1 MIKKVDQVLA
11 ALGNVKAMERLH
23 VDTFTESEINNV
35 DGEKIGESTDGQLYI
50 LLHEL
55 NGFVILEATI
65 LSKIKIK
72 TFKGGTLTFTGIKD
86 NFKLV
91 SDTQEVDSE
100 YSNIVNRYFTKL
112 SFNITKKEINQLK
125 NGDFKNIQ
133 FDFKKKSLNFNKV

>member
-35 DGEKIGESTDGQLYI
+35 DGEKIAESTDGQIYI

-55 NGFVILEATI
+55 NGFIILEATI

-72 TFKGGTLTFTGIKD
+72 TFRGGTLTFSGVKT

-91 SDTQEVDSE
+91 SDTQEIDSE
-100 YSNIVNRYFTKL
+100 YSNIVNRYFTKI
-112 SFNITKKEINQLK
+112 SFNITKKEINQLQ

-133 FDFKKKSLNFNKV
+133 FDFKKKSLNFSKI